1 MKHLLTL
8 ADLSK
13 DELYELLDLADA
25 LKKEVKKEFIRNIYA
40 IKPWV

>member
-25 LKKEVKKEFIRNIYA
+25 LKKEVKKC
-40 IKPWV
+40 